1 MVVDLFLVY
10 QFVRRLA
17 TPFEKWDA
25 FKLGVIDKN
34 GNILIKKKERDAK
47 QKKAWGVF
55 DVMVRNMKR
64 LLAKLPGGSS
74 KLASYAAALFLIKEY
89 KHFSD
94 DSLLNE
100 DISDEQMKESL
111 LVFNDRYV
119 NYIKEDANVKALNEE
134 VETLFEHINTKPEL
148 EEEPAANSVGAGGIA
163 GMDAGH
169 MSKAAQAKWT
179 KSNKSKKKKLRDIMG
194 APTK

>member
-100 DISDEQMKESL
+100 DITDEQLKESL

>member
-34 GNILIKKKERDAK
+34 GNVLVKKKDRDAK
-47 QKKAWGVF
+47 QKKAFAVF

-94 DSLLNE
+94 DSLLTE
-100 DISDEQMKESL
+100 DLTDEQLKESL
-111 LVFNDRYV
+111 LLFNDRYV

-134 VETLFEHINTKPEL
+134 IETLFEHINTKPEI
-148 EEEPAANSVGAGGIA
+148 EEAPANSVSGGGIA

-169 MSKAAQAKWT
+169 MSKAAQAKWV

>member
-100 DISDEQMKESL
+100 DITDEQMKESL